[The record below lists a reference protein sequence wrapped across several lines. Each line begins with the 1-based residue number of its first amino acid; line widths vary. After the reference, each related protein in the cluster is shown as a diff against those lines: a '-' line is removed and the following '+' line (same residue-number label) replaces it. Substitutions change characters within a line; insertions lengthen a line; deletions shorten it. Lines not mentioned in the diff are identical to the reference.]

1 MADPVLTKNDCQSSV
16 WLKLRE
22 HLEAEL
28 AERRAYND
36 GLTLTDTETA
46 GVRGDIKRLKRL
58 LKLQAD
64 AK

>member
-1 MADPVLTKNDCQSSV
+1 MEPVLTKNDCQSAV

-22 HLEAEL
+22 YLEAEL

-46 GVRGDIKRLKRL
+46 AVRGDIKRLRRL
-58 LKLQAD
+58 LKLEAD

>member
-1 MADPVLTKNDCQSSV
+1 MEPVLTKNDCQSAV
-16 WLKLRE
+16 WLKLKA

-36 GLTLTDTETA
+36 GLSLTDIETA
-46 GVRGDIKRLKRL
+46 AIRGDIKRIKRL
-58 LKLQAD
+58 LGLESA